1 MDETPA
7 LADLI
12 GTLRRDV
19 DALRTENAA
28 LSQENAALKQ
38 LVTEL
43 QRRLDKTSSNS
54 SKPPSSDGLKKPPRV
69 LKSQRG
75 RLGKP
80 SGGQAGPKGD
90 TLPRWTSP
98 TGSSAM
104 RPRPVDTAR
113 PA

>member
-69 LKSQRG
+69 LKSSAAGWASRAAA
-75 RLGKP
+75 RPATRAIP
-80 SGGQAGPKGD
+80 SA
-90 TLPRWTSP
+90 RWTSP